1 MSGKKKKSSHMK
13 KLKKDINE
21 SSERYLGLIDKIAK
35 DYKKILI
42 EEKNNLISRIAE
54 GEDLDEIELREK
66 YLDEN
71 IKKKL
76 TIEVDE
82 SSEKI
87 LHKIILNGE
96 TYYHEIEND
105 GAIYNK
111 DSVKVGV
118 KKNGVFPKKL
128 NLSI

>member
-13 KLKKDINE
+13 KLKKEINE
-21 SSERYLGLIDKIAK
+21 SNDRYLVLIDKIAK

-54 GEDLDEIELREK
+54 GEDLDEVKLREK
-66 YLDEN
+66 YLDET

-111 DSVKVGV
+111 KSEKVGV
-118 KKNGVFPKKL
+118 KKDGVFPKNL